1 MLLQSLATIA
11 VMVLLAGALLV
22 SSLAS
27 ATFALHEGA
36 TRSAGIALARGTHEV
51 TAWISNFVHK
61 NGAGGAL
68 PMQEQMLAP
77 QPLCDDL
84 TESGAPGAS
93 QPVRTGACAYATISY
108 RVTGT
113 TAGGA
118 DGSTGPDTAEN
129 LQTVVDEQRASVELT
144 ATITS
149 ASGEVLAS
157 GTRQLTLRLFDAQPW
172 VVVTGTRDVSTVL
185 GSIHAAEGDTA
196 GQTGAGTASA
206 IAATPNPLDPSSFQ
220 DTSIHVTMTC
230 TNSSA
235 NSDPS
240 RPDRDDQPPGND
252 NLPWGVQAQHGA
264 FEAPCQP
271 AYALSV
277 SPGVPS
283 DANLGVNGN
292 YDVGTFRTSESW
304 SNGSSTSAASWPQ

>member
-36 TRSAGIALARGTHEV
+36 TRSAGIALARGTNDV
-51 TAWISNFVHK
+51 TAWLSNFVHK
-61 NGAGGAL
+61 NGASGAL
-68 PMQEQMLAP
+68 PTQEQMLAP
-77 QPLCDDL
+77 EPLCVGVTARAVSDAAQ
-84 TESGAPGAS
+84 T
-93 QPVRTGACAYATISY
+93 VACGFVTISY

-113 TAGGA
+113 TGGA
-118 DGSTGPDTAEN
+118 DGATGPDTAEN
-129 LQTVVDEQRASVELT
+129 LQTVVDEQRVSVELT

-149 ASGEVLAS
+149 GSGEVLAS

-172 VVVTGTRDVSTVL
+172 VVVTGARDVSTVL
-185 GSIHAAEGDTA
+185 GSIHAGEGDTA

-240 RPDRDDQPPGND
+240 RPERDDQPPGND